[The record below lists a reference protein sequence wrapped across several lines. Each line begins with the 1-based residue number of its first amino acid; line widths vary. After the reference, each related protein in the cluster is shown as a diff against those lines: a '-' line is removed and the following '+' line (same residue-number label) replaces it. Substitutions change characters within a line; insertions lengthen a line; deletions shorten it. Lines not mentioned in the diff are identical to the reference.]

1 MPSLE
6 ARPRISAGFILLL
19 SALTAIGPLT
29 FDTYLAAFP
38 QIAADLSATPA
49 MVQVTLTASLAGLA
63 LGQVLIGSVSDAFGR
78 RRPLLGA
85 LAIYVAVS
93 AAMTTLTSIEMLTA
107 LRFVQGFS
115 AAAGMVLSLAI
126 VRDNYSG
133 VQVSKVIARLM
144 LVVGV
149 APILAPTI
157 GAQLL
162 QFGSW
167 RTIFGFL
174 AAVGAVLFV
183 LAAFFLQ
190 ESLPIEK
197 RRTGGTGAALRTYR
211 DLLLDRPFLGLAL
224 LSAFYMSALF
234 TYVAA
239 STFVFQGGF
248 GLDAQQ
254 FGFVFAGGAVS
265 ITIASQLYGAL
276 VSRFAPEQ
284 ILTVAIASGVV
295 FATALLA
302 VALAGG
308 GLFPIT
314 VLVILVLGTAGFV
327 MPSAPAIALASN
339 PHRAGSAAA
348 LLGALQF
355 GIGAVVA
362 PLTGVLGGDP
372 VIAMA
377 VVMFTMVTLSAA
389 LLIGVSRAWRRAAR
403 SEPTSPDAVMPES
416 MPQDALP
423 QDALP
428 QDSLPQGALPLAV
441 PARTP

>member
-1 MPSLE
+1 MPQTSPSSPR
-6 ARPRISAGFILLL
+6 ARIGVGFILLL

-38 QIAADLSATPA
+38 QIAADLSASPA
-49 MVQVTLTASLAGLA
+49 RVQLTLTASLAGLA
-63 LGQVLIGSVSDAFGR
+63 LGQVLIGSLSDAYGR
-78 RRPLLGA
+78 RRPLLFA
-85 LAIYVAVS
+85 LGIYVAVS
-93 AAMTTLTSIEMLTA
+93 AAMTTLNSIEMLTA

-133 VQVSKVIARLM
+133 LQVSKVISRLM

-167 RTIFGFL
+167 RMIFGFL
-174 AAVGAVLFV
+174 AAVGLALFV
-183 LAAFFLQ
+183 LAATFLR
-190 ESLPIEK
+190 ESLPVER

-211 DLLLDRPFLGLAL
+211 DLLVDRPFLGLAL

-239 STFVFQGGF
+239 STFVFQDGF

-254 FGFVFAGGAVS
+254 FGFVFAAGAAS
-265 ITIASQLYGAL
+265 ITVASQLYGAL
-276 VSRFAPEQ
+276 VGRFQPEQ
-284 ILTVAIASGVV
+284 ILTAAVAAGLVL
-295 FATALLA
+295 ATALLV
-302 VALAGG
+302 VALTGG
-308 GLFPIT
+308 GLLPVT
-314 VLVILVLGTAGFV
+314 VLLILLLGTAGFV

-355 GIGAVVA
+355 GVGAVVA

-372 VIAMA
+372 VFAMA
-377 VVMFTMVTLSAA
+377 AVMFTMVALSAA
-389 LLIGVSRAWRRAAR
+389 LLAGVSRAWRRSMVEAQAEEAAAASVDAAVAR
-403 SEPTSPDAVMPES
+403 SVRSTV
-416 MPQDALP
+416 
-423 QDALP
+423 
-428 QDSLPQGALPLAV
+428 
-441 PARTP
+441 

>member
-1 MPSLE
+1 MLE
-6 ARPRISAGFILLL
+6 TPTRTRIGVGFVLLL

-38 QIAADLSATPA
+38 RIAADLSATPT
-49 MVQVTLTASLAGLA
+49 MVQFTLTASLAGLA

-78 RRPLLGA
+78 RRPLLVA
-85 LAIYVAVS
+85 LAIYVLVS
-93 AAMTTLTSIEMLTA
+93 AVMTTVDSIAALTA

-133 VQVSKVIARLM
+133 IAVSKVISRLM

-162 QFGSW
+162 QLGSW

-174 AAVGAVLFV
+174 ASVGAVLFV
-183 LAAFFLQ
+183 LAAAFLR
-190 ESLPIEK
+190 ESLPVES
-197 RRTGGTGAALRTYR
+197 RRTGGTGAAVRSYR
-211 DLLLDRPFLGLAL
+211 DLLRDRAFLGLAL

-239 STFVFQGGF
+239 STFVFQDAF
-248 GLDAQQ
+248 GLNAQQ
-254 FGFVFAGGAVS
+254 FGFVFAGGAAS
-265 ITIASQLYGAL
+265 ITIASQLYGAM
-276 VSRFAPEQ
+276 VGRFQPER
-284 ILTVAIASGVV
+284 ILTAAIATGFVL
-295 FATALLA
+295 ATALLV

-308 GLFPIT
+308 GLIPVT
-314 VLVILVLGTAGFV
+314 VLVILTLGTAGFV

-355 GIGAVVA
+355 GIGALVA
-362 PLTGVLGGDP
+362 PLTGLLGGSP
-372 VIAMA
+372 VIAMSA
-377 VVMFTMVTLSAA
+377 VMFTMISLGAV
-389 LLIGVSRAWRRAAR
+389 LLLGVSRAWRRESHPAIEAR
-403 SEPTSPDAVMPES
+403 QPVR
-416 MPQDALP
+416 
-423 QDALP
+423 
-428 QDSLPQGALPLAV
+428 V
-441 PARTP
+441 

>member
-1 MPSLE
+1 MTDFPT
-6 ARPRISAGFILLL
+6 RTRISAGFVLLL

-38 QIAADLSATPA
+38 QIAADLSASPA
-49 MVQVTLTASLAGLA
+49 MVQFTLTASLAGLA
-63 LGQVLIGSVSDAFGR
+63 LGQVLIGSLSDAFGR

-85 LAIYVAVS
+85 LAIYVVAS
-93 AAMTTLTSIEMLTA
+93 IAMMFVTSVGELTA

-133 VQVSKVIARLM
+133 LQVSKVIARLM

-162 QFGSW
+162 HFGSW
-167 RTIFGFL
+167 RLIFGFL

-183 LAAFFLQ
+183 LAAMRLR
-190 ESLPIEK
+190 ESLPVER

-211 DLLLDRPFLGLAL
+211 DLLLDRPFVGLAL

-239 STFVFQGGF
+239 STFVFQDGF
-248 GLDAQQ
+248 ALNAQQ
-254 FGFVFAGGAVS
+254 FGFVFAGGAAS
-265 ITIASQLYGAL
+265 ITIASQLYGAM
-276 VSRFAPEQ
+276 VGRFQPEQ
-284 ILTVAIASGVV
+284 ILTGAIAAGVV
-295 FATALLA
+295 LATALLV
-302 VALAGG
+302 VALSGG
-308 GLFPIT
+308 GLVPVT
-314 VLVILVLGTAGFV
+314 ALVILTLGTAGFV

-355 GIGAVVA
+355 GIGALVA
-362 PLTGVLGGDP
+362 PLTGLLGGNP

-377 VVMFTMVTLSAA
+377 AVMFAMIVLSA
-389 LLIGVSRAWRRAAR
+389 LLLTGVSRAWRRDARDARTAATVR
-403 SEPTSPDAVMPES
+403 ECTDLTRTSAPTSA
-416 MPQDALP
+416 
-423 QDALP
+423 
-428 QDSLPQGALPLAV
+428 
-441 PARTP
+441 PASDTIPA